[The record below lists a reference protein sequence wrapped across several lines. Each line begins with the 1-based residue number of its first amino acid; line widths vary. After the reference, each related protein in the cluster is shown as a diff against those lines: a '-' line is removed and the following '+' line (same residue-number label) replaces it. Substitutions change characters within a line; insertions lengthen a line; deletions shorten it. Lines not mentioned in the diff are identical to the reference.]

1 MMRQT
6 YQPPSTAEYEEPV
19 LEAHCRRV
27 ASAAI
32 ELSKR
37 LGWDVEQQRALREAA
52 MDHHHFP
59 IPAQSRLLTRLVGE
73 MWGYSPLDDTPNSD
87 AFNQAGALEL
97 CCLFVQRWEFAPYE
111 FTTWS
116 DIVTEL
122 RALAAD
128 GFFDSTHVEA
138 LAVVP
143 SVRLEDIRSI
153 VSKLP
158 VFPAIALKAIKIAQ
172 NPMASVAMIE
182 DTVGADPVLAG
193 EVIRAANSPL
203 YSPALKIQSIRQA
216 ALFMGL
222 PDCCRLLAAAALR
235 PMFQSPL
242 VRPLWN
248 HSMEVARLAEALAR
262 DSAKAAPDEAFL
274 CGLIH
279 DVGRLALWKLPAR
292 LTQQY
297 TTLLQNGC
305 EPMFAETILA
315 GFDHT
320 VAGREVA
327 KRWALPDALAHAV
340 EFHHQPE
347 QSDEILPS
355 ILYLAEHCSGSAE
368 DLPSAARFQ
377 IALDRIGISR
387 HKINSLP
394 AFAAHGQW

>member
-1 MMRQT
+1 MNTQT
-6 YQPPSTAEYEEPV
+6 YQPVSPAEIEESA
-19 LEAHCRRV
+19 LQGHCRRV
-27 ASAAI
+27 ASAAV

-37 LGWDVEQQRALREAA
+37 LGWDVEQQRAMREAA

-59 IPAQSRLLTRLVGE
+59 LPTSSRLLNRLVDE
-73 MWGYSPLDDTPNSD
+73 MWGYSPVEDTPSSSSVD
-87 AFNQAGALEL
+87 RSQALEL

-111 FTTWS
+111 FTTWPA
-116 DIVTEL
+116 IVSEL
-122 RALAAD
+122 RSLAAD
-128 GFFDSTHVEA
+128 GFFDAGQVEA

-143 SVRLEDIRSI
+143 SVQLDDIRSV

-158 VFPAIALKAIKIAQ
+158 VFPAAALKAIKVAQ
-172 NPMASVAMIE
+172 NPMASAAMIE
-182 DTVGADPVLAG
+182 DIVGSDPVLAG
-193 EVIRAANSPL
+193 EVLRAANSPL
-203 YSPALKIQSIRQA
+203 YSPGLQIQTIRQA
-216 ALFMGL
+216 AMFMGMN
-222 PDCCRLLAAAALR
+222 DCCKVLAAAALR

-262 DSAKAAPDEAFL
+262 DSGKHCPDEAFL

-327 KRWALPDALAHAV
+327 KRWALPAALAQAV

-347 QSDEILPS
+347 QCDAILPS

-377 IALDRIGISR
+377 IALDRVGISR
-387 HKINSLP
+387 VKLNSLP
-394 AFAAHGQW
+394 AFSAHGHW